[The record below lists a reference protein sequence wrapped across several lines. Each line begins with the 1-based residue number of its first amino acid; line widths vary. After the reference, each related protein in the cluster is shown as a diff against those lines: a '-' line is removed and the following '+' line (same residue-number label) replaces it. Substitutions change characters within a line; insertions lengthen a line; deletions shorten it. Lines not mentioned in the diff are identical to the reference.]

1 MANFGGAAFP
11 CVCGGGLF
19 CLNAVFTGG
28 VVCCGVSAL
37 LIAASILSRCATR
50 DSDRVM
56 LCTISIVL
64 SDVHLSF

>member
-1 MANFGGAAFP
+1 M
-11 CVCGGGLF
+11 CVWWWAF

-64 SDVHLSF
+64 FDVHLRF